1 MEPRRCCH
9 IAFRVAGDLTLSCS
23 VRGPVVRR
31 FLTPLFIL
39 AFALRALVPA
49 GFMLAPSAVG
59 EMTVVLCT
67 GHGPQTITLDADGKP
82 VPAAPKQSQ
91 HTLCAYA
98 SVGGVAL
105 SEPVLA
111 PAGHDITFAELS
123 FYPGRYLFRAFEET
137 GANSARG
144 PPSLS

>member
-1 MEPRRCCH
+1 M
-9 IAFRVAGDLTLSCS
+9 
-23 VRGPVVRR
+23 RR
-31 FLTPLFIL
+31 FLTPLLIL

-82 VPAAPKQSQ
+82 VPATPKQSQ
-91 HTLCAYA
+91 HTNCAYA

-111 PAGHDITFAELS
+111 PAGHDITF
-123 FYPGRYLFRAFEET
+123 FGCRFIPGAICFAPSKRPAT
-137 GANSARG
+137 GAPG
-144 PPSLS
+144 PHP

>member
-1 MEPRRCCH
+1 MEPRRGCH
-9 IAFRVAGDLTLSCS
+9 IALRATGALTLSCS

-82 VPAAPKQSQ
+82 VPATPKQSQ
-91 HTLCAYA
+91 QR
-98 SVGGVAL
+98 
-105 SEPVLA
+105 LA
-111 PAGHDITFAELS
+111 PMLRWAGL
-123 FYPGRYLFRAFEET
+123 P
-137 GANSARG
+137 
-144 PPSLS
+144 

>member
-1 MEPRRCCH
+1 MEPRRGCH
-9 IAFRVAGDLTLSCS
+9 IAFRLAGALTLSSS

-67 GHGPQTITLDADGKP
+67 GHGPQTIALDADGKP
-82 VPAAPKQSQ
+82 VPATPKQSQ
-91 HTLCAYA
+91 HTRCAYA
-98 SVGGVAL
+98 SVGGL
-105 SEPVLA
+105 P
-111 PAGHDITFAELS
+111 
-123 FYPGRYLFRAFEET
+123 
-137 GANSARG
+137 
-144 PPSLS
+144 